1 MAIISKELEEK
12 ILNLIKEGKPIEAVA
27 FVQQELQLGLRKSK
41 EIVDDY
47 RNRK

>member
-1 MAIISKELEEK
+1 MTMISKELEEK
-12 ILNLIKEGKPIEAVA
+12 ILKLIKEDKPIEAVA
-27 FVQQELQLGLRKSK
+27 LVQQELQLGLRKSK